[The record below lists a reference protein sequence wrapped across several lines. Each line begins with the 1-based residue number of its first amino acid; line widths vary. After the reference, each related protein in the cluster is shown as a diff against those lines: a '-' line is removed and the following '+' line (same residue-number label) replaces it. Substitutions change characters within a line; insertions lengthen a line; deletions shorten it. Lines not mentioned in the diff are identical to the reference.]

1 MTNSDTTYG
10 VHNVA
15 YHLYVEHTAEGGDTV
30 KTIRFANVAD
40 AKAYFFHAD
49 ALAMFEENCTWLGWR
64 LPQDGVDAGVNGSL
78 IMARGFGT
86 KGPGTA
92 AGDDWA
98 DHFTTDKQAL
108 IDAGRFFAR
117 ANIMS
122 VPFTTGDGRGKE
134 FDGSSWNVI

>member
-10 VHNVA
+10 VHNIDYRIFFEFTGSGTLNTA
-15 YHLYVEHTAEGGDTV
+15 NLFSNVEEA
-30 KTIRFANVAD
+30 KT
-40 AKAYFFHAD
+40 YFFHAD

-64 LPQDGVDAGVNGSL
+64 LPQEGVDASTNNGL

-98 DHFTTDKQAL
+98 DHFSTDKQAL
-108 IDAGRFFAR
+108 VDAGRFFAR

-122 VPFTTGDGRGKE
+122 VPYTTGDGRGKE

>member
-10 VHNVA
+10 VHNVD
-15 YHLYVEHTAEGGDTV
+15 YRIFFEFTGSGTLNTANL
-30 KTIRFANVAD
+30 FNNVAE
-40 AKAYFFHAD
+40 AKAYFFHDD

-64 LPQDGVDAGVNGSL
+64 LPQEGVDAGTNNGL

-98 DHFTTDKQAL
+98 DHFSADKQAL
-108 IDAGRFFAR
+108 VDAGRFFAR

-122 VPFTTGDGRGKE
+122 SPYATGDGRGKT

>member
-10 VHNVA
+10 VHNVDYRIFFEFTGSGTLNEA
-15 YHLYVEHTAEGGDTV
+15 NL
-30 KTIRFANVAD
+30 FNNVAE
-40 AKAYFFHAD
+40 AKAYFFHDD

-64 LPQDGVDAGVNGSL
+64 LPQEGVDAGTNNGL

-98 DHFTTDKQAL
+98 DHFSADKQAL
-108 IDAGRFFAR
+108 VDAGRFFAR

-122 VPFTTGDGRGKE
+122 SPYATGDGRGKT

>member
-30 KTIRFANVAD
+30 KTNRFANVAD

-49 ALAMFEENCTWLGWR
+49 ALTMFEANCTWLGWR
-64 LPQDGVDAGVNGSL
+64 LPQAGVDAGTSGGL

-98 DHFTTDKQAL
+98 DHFNADKTTL
-108 IDAGRFFAR
+108 INDNRFFAR

-122 VPFTTGDGRGKE
+122 VPYTTGDGRGKE

>member
-15 YHLYVEHTAEGGDTV
+15 YHLYMEHDGAGDTQ
-30 KTIRFANVAD
+30 KTNLFNNVED

-49 ALAMFEENCTWLGWR
+49 ALAMFETNCTWLGWR
-64 LPQDGVDAGVNGSL
+64 LPQEGIDAGISGSL

-98 DHFTTDKQAL
+98 DHFSADKQAL
-108 IDAGRFFAR
+108 VDAGRFFAR

-122 VPFTTGDGRGKE
+122 VPYTTGDGRGKE

>member
-10 VHNVA
+10 VHNVE
-15 YHLYVEHTAEGGDTV
+15 YRLYMEHDGAGDTQ
-30 KTIRFANVAD
+30 KANLFSNVED

-49 ALAMFEENCTWLGWR
+49 ALTMFEANCTWLGWR
-64 LPQDGVDAGVNGSL
+64 LPQAGVDAGTSGGL

-98 DHFTTDKQAL
+98 DHFSADKQAL
-108 IDAGRFFAR
+108 VDAGRFFAR

-122 VPFTTGDGRGKE
+122 SPYATGDGRGKT